1 LGYPLEE
8 LFKLSQKI
16 VVESRESALFGEAYN
31 ISYADIYDFSSE
43 KKGLKKFEIELGIHH
58 MELDLPWDEPVPKE
72 KWDQVVKYCVNDV
85 VATEAVFNA
94 RKQDFVARQ
103 ILAELS
109 GLTVNHTTQ
118 AHTGRII
125 FGDDKNPQTK
135 FNYPDLSQE
144 FKGYKFDGKQS
155 TYRGEIVGE
164 GGYVYGDPGIY
175 ENVALL
181 DVASMHPTSIIKL
194 DLFGPYTKNFTALVE
209 ARLAIKG
216 KKYTVA
222 KNLLDGKLGKFLGD
236 DKDAEALAYALK
248 IVVNI
253 VYGLTS
259 ARFPNLFKDNRNTDN
274 VVAKRGALFM
284 IDLKHAVQAK
294 GFIVAHIKTDS
305 IKIPNATPEII
316 QFVTEFGKKYGYD
329 FEHEDT
335 FKKFCL
341 VNDAVYVART
351 FDDKWKAVG
360 AQFQHPYVFKTLF
373 THEPI
378 VFDDYCETKSVT
390 VGSMYLN
397 FADISNDPQVPD
409 ELVHVGR
416 TGSFV
421 PVLTGGGRLW
431 RMKDDKHYAVAGT
444 KGYLWIEREMAAAR
458 DPLDV
463 DMNYFLKLRNDAYEA
478 IDFYGDFNRFVG
490 G

>member
-1 LGYPLEE
+1 
-8 LFKLSQKI
+8 
-16 VVESRESALFGEAYN
+16 
-31 ISYADIYDFSSE
+31 
-43 KKGLKKFEIELGIHH
+43 
-58 MELDLPWDEPVPKE
+58 
-72 KWDQVVKYCVNDV
+72 
-85 VATEAVFNA
+85 
-94 RKQDFVARQ
+94 
-103 ILAELS
+103 
-109 GLTVNHTTQ
+109 
-118 AHTGRII
+118 
-125 FGDDKNPQTK
+125 
-135 FNYPDLSQE
+135 
-144 FKGYKFDGKQS
+144 
-155 TYRGEIVGE
+155 
-164 GGYVYGDPGIY
+164 
-175 ENVALL
+175 
-181 DVASMHPTSIIKL
+181 
-194 DLFGPYTKNFTALVE
+194 
-209 ARLAIKG
+209 
-216 KKYTVA
+216 
-222 KNLLDGKLGKFLGD
+222 
-236 DKDAEALAYALK
+236 
-248 IVVNI
+248 
-253 VYGLTS
+253 
-259 ARFPNLFKDNRNTDN
+259 
-274 VVAKRGALFM
+274 M